1 MNYLWILLAV
11 SLAASA
17 VGWIY
22 FIYFFSIG
30 YGLAIA
36 AIAAATAIIFPGAF
50 TLPTVIFCT
59 TLFIYGIRLAT
70 YLFVREKESASYKSI
85 LYQPD
90 KTEHKSTPT
99 MVMIW
104 ISCALLYIG
113 QTSPYTFYL
122 YNLEKGAI
130 TNETWA
136 WAGAIIAIIGFAT
149 EAIADAQKSAAKRKN
164 SRQFVSTGLYR
175 IVRCPNYFGEILLW
189 TGSFII
195 CFGASCTP
203 WQWAIASAG
212 YIGILYVMFSGA
224 RRLEQRQ
231 QKTYGSDPEFQAY
244 INKRPLLIPFMPI
257 YSLEKQ
263 KWLKA

>member
-1 MNYLWILLAV
+1 MDYLWILLAV

-70 YLFVREKESASYKSI
+70 YLFVREKKSASYKSI

-122 YNLEKGAI
+122 YNLEKGAD
-130 TNETWA
+130 TNETWV
-136 WAGAIIAIIGFAT
+136 WTGAIIALLGFAT

-164 SRQFVSTGLYR
+164 ARQFVSTGLYR

-189 TGSFII
+189 SGSYII
-195 CFGASCTP
+195 CFGADCTP
-203 WQWAIASAG
+203 WQWVIASLG
-212 YIGILYVMFSGA
+212 YAGILYVMFSGA
-224 RRLEQRQ
+224 RRLELRQ
-231 QKTYGSDPEFQAY
+231 QETYGNNPAFRAY
-244 INKRPLLIPFMPI
+244 IRHRPLIIPLLPI
-257 YSLEKQ
+257 YSVAKF
-263 KWLKA
+263 KWLKG